1 MNDPGRCRLAG
12 PILGAATFSMLVLGS
27 WACGGG
33 TAPSADTTQA
43 AEVTGALVGV
53 ESPSLLVLDS
63 LDVRDAAGHVW
74 HFLADGYSGFT
85 PSHLREHMVQ
95 GLPVTVRYRSE
106 DGGLVLVEVTD

>member
-1 MNDPGRCRLAG
+1 
-12 PILGAATFSMLVLGS
+12 MLVLGS

-33 TAPSADTTQA
+33 TAPSAGTTQA